1 MSILV
6 IASSEPRV
14 GRSLIAAAVA
24 YRIGRAGTPVTLAR
38 LGGDES
44 AAPDA
49 AAFAALDGIVTPG
62 KPIAAADI
70 AKLSGDVILEA
81 PAGSVKSIAG
91 SLNARVITVGD
102 ARSAATDA
110 PSSALA
116 GTIVT
121 RVPAADVAAVGA
133 RAGVLAVLPE
143 DRTLAA
149 PSVSDVAAALKA
161 RWLAGEG
168 DRGSFDQVMIG
179 TVSSDAGAPYFGN
192 RARTCVITRF
202 DKTDV
207 QLAALQTD
215 IECLVITGGGEPS
228 PYLLDRVRSTRDEI
242 AVLLAPD
249 STVETMRAIE
259 GLYAISRFEGNGKLA
274 RAVELLDE
282 AAVAVGLNAKI

>member
-1 MSILV
+1 MSVLL

-14 GRSLIAAAVA
+14 GRSLIAAAIA

-38 LGGDES
+38 LDGDES

-62 KPIAAADI
+62 KPVSAADA
-70 AKLSGDVILEA
+70 AKLGGDVVLEA
-81 PAGSVKSIAG
+81 PAGSVESIVG
-91 SLNARVITVGD
+91 SLNARVLAVGQ
-102 ARSAATDA
+102 ARSAATDT

-116 GTIVT
+116 GMIVT
-121 RVPAADVAAVGA
+121 RVPAADVAAVSA

-149 PSVSDVAAALKA
+149 PSVADVAAALKA

-168 DRGSFDQVMIG
+168 DRGSFDRVMIG
-179 TVSSDAGAPYFGN
+179 TVASDAASPYFGN

-259 GLYAISRFEGNGKLA
+259 GLYATSRFEGNGKLA

-282 AAVAVGLNAKI
+282 ADVPVTFID